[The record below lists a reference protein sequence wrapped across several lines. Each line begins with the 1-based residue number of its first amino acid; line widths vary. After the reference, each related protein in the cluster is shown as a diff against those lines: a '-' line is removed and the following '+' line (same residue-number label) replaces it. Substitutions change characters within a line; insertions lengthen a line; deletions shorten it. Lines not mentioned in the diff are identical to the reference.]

1 MNRKEK
7 QQARAER
14 YEELVRKA
22 ETQST
27 QAWEKSHEMVSHI
40 PMGQPI
46 LVGHHSER
54 GHRRLLDRSWNKMG
68 ESVKLGEKADY
79 YRQKAEAA
87 ANNDAI
93 YTGDDDAEERLKE
106 KIAKLEQLQEQMK
119 TANKII
125 RNKKTT
131 EQEKVAQLQEL
142 GISETNAKELLNP
155 DRFEGLGF
163 ASFSLQNNGACIRTA
178 KLRLEKVIAL
188 KNAETKEYE
197 INGVKVVENTEENRL
212 QLFFNGKPSEEI
224 RSKLKHNAFRWSPS
238 NVCWQSYLN
247 RWQISQAKTL
257 LNEL

>member
-7 QQARAER
+7 QQERAER
-14 YEELVRKA
+14 YEELARKA

-93 YTGDDDAEERLKE
+93 YTGDDDAEERQVGAITGTNE
-106 KIAKLEQLQEQMK
+106 NGEQ
-119 TANKII
+119 NH
-125 RNKKTT
+125 
-131 EQEKVAQLQEL
+131 
-142 GISETNAKELLNP
+142 P
-155 DRFEGLGF
+155 
-163 ASFSLQNNGACIRTA
+163 
-178 KLRLEKVIAL
+178 
-188 KNAETKEYE
+188 
-197 INGVKVVENTEENRL
+197 
-212 QLFFNGKPSEEI
+212 
-224 RSKLKHNAFRWSPS
+224 
-238 NVCWQSYLN
+238 
-247 RWQISQAKTL
+247 
-257 LNEL
+257 

>member
-14 YEELVRKA
+14 YEELARKA

-106 KIAKLEQLQEQMK
+106 KIAKLEQLQEQRRTKSSVTRKQRNRRKSHSCRSWEYPKPMQR
-119 TANKII
+119 NCLI
-125 RNKKTT
+125 RIGSKGWDSLRSVCKTT
-131 EQEKVAQLQEL
+131 GLA
-142 GISETNAKELLNP
+142 SERPN
-155 DRFEGLGF
+155 
-163 ASFSLQNNGACIRTA
+163 
-178 KLRLEKVIAL
+178 
-188 KNAETKEYE
+188 
-197 INGVKVVENTEENRL
+197 
-212 QLFFNGKPSEEI
+212 
-224 RSKLKHNAFRWSPS
+224 
-238 NVCWQSYLN
+238 
-247 RWQISQAKTL
+247 
-257 LNEL
+257 